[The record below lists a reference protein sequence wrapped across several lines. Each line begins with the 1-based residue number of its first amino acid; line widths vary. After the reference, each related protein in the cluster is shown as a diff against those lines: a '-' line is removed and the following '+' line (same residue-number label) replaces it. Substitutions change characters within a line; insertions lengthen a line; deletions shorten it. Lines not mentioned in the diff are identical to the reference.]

1 MAEIGQGHNS
11 AVVIPME
18 RATAPAKQEYT
29 EAIHHWC
36 QSRNAADALS
46 KEEIGAM
53 DGFARIDAQRKAL
66 IIGLAHYYRQHE
78 RSDVAPGVAVVLTL
92 LSDNDKGSASISQRT
107 LSKLFNRSVS
117 SIADAQKRLKEDG
130 LIVMGRGR
138 YAATYPVIPRTVTKS
153 YNHMTWLVEAIC
165 TADKPLNLPAP
176 PDDCQSTGQTYGL
189 NQSTDGTGGLEKV
202 NQPVEGNSINRPDP
216 IQLHYRNSTIVDRAA
231 KVVATG
237 LATALGA
244 LPVAAQTYEPPGILQ
259 PDKPAG
265 EKLADKLFD
274 AAGVAMNR
282 TKPMLEFMEVPR
294 RWIEAGCDLDLD
306 ILPIV
311 RSLASRKPPNSIS
324 SWKFFEQAVADA
336 KAARMAPMPEG
347 RAPPGPRS
355 EAREWHEKQDAARTF
370 ILRRETVDG

>member
-53 DGFARIDAQRKAL
+53 QAFDRIDAQRKAL
-66 IIGLAHYYRQHE
+66 ILGLAQYLREHQ
-78 RSDVAPGVAVVLTL
+78 RSDVALGVYTVLMF
-92 LSDNDKGSASISQRT
+92 LSDNNEGASQISQDM
-107 LSKLFNRSVS
+107 LAKLFGRSRTA
-117 SIADAQKRLKEDG
+117 IYQAQSRLKEGG
-130 LIVMGRGR
+130 LIVTGRGR
-138 YAATYPVIPRTVTKS
+138 FAKTYPVIPRAVADG
-153 YNHMTWLVEAIC
+153 YNHIVWTISAIC
-165 TADKPLNLPAP
+165 EDNTNCKVSASNCELLSQPEQLKELPSGPEQLTSLN
-176 PDDCQSTGQTYGL
+176 CQ
-189 NQSTDGTGGLEKV
+189 
-202 NQPVEGNSINRPDP
+202 VETVSIAKAHAT
-216 IQLHYRNSTIVDRAA
+216 QLHYKNSTIVDRAA

-355 EAREWHEKQDAARTF
+355 EAREWHKKQDAARTF